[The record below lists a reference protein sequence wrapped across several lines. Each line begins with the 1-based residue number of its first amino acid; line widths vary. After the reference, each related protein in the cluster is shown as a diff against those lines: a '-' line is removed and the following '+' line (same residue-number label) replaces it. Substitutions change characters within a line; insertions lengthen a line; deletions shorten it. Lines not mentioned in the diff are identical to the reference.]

1 MTEELKKQ
9 LSQRLYDRA
18 IQELDA
24 YIADLKTQPPERIID
39 RAYQLSTMQDM
50 VMVLESSDIPANKLE
65 VLAALEHP
73 LEVLY
78 DDWLRRDD
86 SHMEDLHRSMED
98 YAGQK
103 LRDRAEL
110 LFSDPTVPRYAKT
123 HEDAIHAG
131 EVYQYHAN
139 RNRDLLC
146 LHAFEKGVSDA
157 NANHA
162 MRPFIQKWTE
172 DFGHDR
178 CKFVLGYT
186 VQRADWDKRYSP
198 KARQDAQQYDYQTG
212 EGYGPFSGYGTN
224 AHPCL
229 VNCAYELLMEQE
241 RGKQIKAPKKN
252 EPER

>member
-1 MTEELKKQ
+1 MADRKGQ
-9 LSQRLYDRA
+9 LAQQLYDRA
-18 IQELDA
+18 SQELDA

-78 DDWLRRDD
+78 DDWLNRDD
-86 SHMEDLHRSMED
+86 SRMGELHRSMED

-103 LRDRAEL
+103 LRDQAEL
-110 LFSDPTVPRYAKT
+110 LFSDPKVPRYAGT
-123 HEDAIHAG
+123 HEDAVRAG
-131 EVYQYHAN
+131 EVYQYYAN
-139 RNRDLLC
+139 RSRDLLC
-146 LHAFEKGVSDA
+146 LHTFEQGVSDA

-162 MRPFIQKWTE
+162 MRPFVQKWTE
-172 DFGHDR
+172 DYGHDR

-198 KARQDAQQYDYQTG
+198 KARQDAQKYDYDLTNN
-212 EGYGPFSGYGTN
+212 YNPYSSYGTN

-241 RGKQIKAPKKN
+241 RGKEKQAPQKN
-252 EPER
+252 EQER